1 MSNNEEQN
9 NGSEV
14 DINDVTAL
22 NRALD
27 EEKEKA
33 ENYLANWQRAQADFT
48 NYKRRSEQEKEELVK
63 FTKAQV
69 MTGLLPV
76 LDDME
81 RALESI
87 EPQIAESSWVEG
99 IRLIERKLRASLEA
113 QGLSLIQAL
122 GETFDPNFHEAA
134 GHSKGKEGIVVL
146 ELQKGYMLYDRVLRP
161 SMVIVGNGETEE
173 D

>member
-1 MSNNEEQN
+1 MSNEERN
-9 NGSEV
+9 DRDEV
-14 DINDVTAL
+14 DTGDVTAL

-33 ENYLANWQRAQADFT
+33 ENYLASWQRAQADFT
-48 NYKRRSEQEKEELVK
+48 NYKRRNELEKEELAR

-69 MTGLLPV
+69 MTGLLSV

-87 EPQIAESSWVEG
+87 EPGIAESSWVEG
-99 IRLIERKLRASLEA
+99 IRLIERKLRNSLET

-134 GHSKGKEGIVVL
+134 GHSKGEEGTVVL

-173 D
+173 E